1 VTQHPE
7 SPIGRKDKV
16 GGALRRHPNL
26 YGLAVY
32 GILLLLLIAPTLR
45 MYYWGGHEEYYP
57 VMRVMH
63 LAALWESEGPL
74 HRPWFPEVCHG
85 YGWPFFTY
93 YAPLGYYVGAGVHL
107 VSGWSAGASTRAA
120 FYLSLALG
128 GVLMYGLALRL
139 AREGDSRKGAAWATA
154 IATAYT
160 VTPFHVAD
168 VFARGSL
175 AQSWAWAVLPGVFLA
190 VEWIRRRPAAGML
203 ALAVSGAALVL
214 SHNVI
219 ALYAILFI
227 AIYAAVMV
235 RGWRAWVALCGGGI
249 LALLL
254 SVYYWYPALR
264 LLFLVRA
271 GDVGAMWGDA
281 GSLWD
286 HAVYWRQHLVET
298 HGRGASGWG
307 PNDALGI
314 NLGLVMLGGALLALV
329 SLFRDGL
336 GSGARLRIIVSLGMV
351 LWLLFA
357 MSPQM
362 PWDWVPGVFRYV
374 QFPWRF
380 LLFTSVFC
388 CLALASAA
396 PVAGRWVHPVAM
408 LIVAALLGI
417 PPVSR
422 SVLPARRAPM
432 NDDAVCRWYSEAEA
446 RRVFAGC
453 VARDYKPLT
462 AADKF
467 LDPVYVKENPPPAD
481 RLEVVSGDLRVRNFE
496 HKGTSYRYEYTA
508 TVESTVRIHV
518 FDFPGWELR
527 LDGSKEPARLEWD
540 AEGLVRFAL
549 PPGERTAVLRYGL
562 SSAGRFA
569 LRITYTAWVLW
580 GIIGVALIWKT
591 WRRPGAYDRKDVH
604 CRKPAT
610 HSPDIPDTQ

>member
-1 VTQHPE
+1 MTGQPE
-7 SPIGRKDKV
+7 TPGNLKDKV
-16 GGALRRHPNL
+16 GGLLRRHPHTC
-26 YGLAVY
+26 GLAVY
-32 GILLLLLIAPTLR
+32 GILTLLLIAPTLR
-45 MYYWGGHEEYYP
+45 MYYWGGHEEYFP

-63 LAALWESEGPL
+63 LGALWESEGPL

-93 YAPLGYYVGAGVHL
+93 YAPLGYYVGAGVYRL
-107 VSGWSAGASTRAA
+107 TGWSAGAATRLS
-120 FYLSLALG
+120 FYLALVLG
-128 GVLMYGLALRL
+128 GVLMYALVSLL
-139 AREGDSRKGAAWATA
+139 AREGATRLGAAWATA

-160 VTPFHVAD
+160 VTPFHTAD
-168 VFARGSL
+168 MFARGSL
-175 AQSWAWAVLPGVFLA
+175 AECWAWGMLPGVFLS
-190 VEWIRRRPAAGML
+190 VEWIRRRPGTGML

-227 AIYAAVMV
+227 AMYAAVMV
-235 RGWRAWVALCGGGI
+235 RGWRAWGALCGGGI
-249 LALLL
+249 LGLLL
-254 SVYYWYPALR
+254 SAYYWYPALR

-271 GDVGAMWGDA
+271 GDVGAMWGGA
-281 GSLWD
+281 ESLWD

-314 NLGLVMLGGALLALV
+314 NLGLVMLGGGLLALAA
-329 SLFRDGL
+329 LFRAGL
-336 GSGARLRIIVSLGMV
+336 GSAARLRIIVSQGMV

-396 PVAGRWVHPVAM
+396 PVAGRWVHPVVV
-408 LIVAALLGI
+408 LLVAALLGI

-432 NDDAVCRWYSEAEA
+432 NDDGVRRWYSEAEA

-467 LDPVYVKENPPPAD
+467 LDPAQMKEHPAPAD

-527 LDGSKEPARLEWD
+527 VDGTKEPDRMEWD
-540 AEGLVRFAL
+540 AEGLVRVAL
-549 PPGERTAVLRYGL
+549 PAGERTAVLRYGL

-569 LRITYTAWVLW
+569 LRITHAGWVLW
-580 GIIGVALIWKT
+580 GMIGMALIWKR
-591 WRRPGAYDRKDVH
+591 WRRPGTDDRQGTEKLPLENGTAI
-604 CRKPAT
+604 R
-610 HSPDIPDTQ
+610 

>member
-1 VTQHPE
+1 MTHPPE
-7 SPIGRKDKV
+7 TTNDWTDKV
-16 GGALRRHPNL
+16 GGFLRRHPNL

-32 GILLLLLIAPTLR
+32 GLLTLLLIAPTLR

-63 LAALWESEGPL
+63 LSALWESDGPL

-85 YGWPFFTY
+85 YGWPFFTF
-93 YAPLGYYVGAGVHL
+93 YAPLGYYVGAGVHR

-128 GVLMYGLALRL
+128 GALMYGLALRL
-139 AREGDSRKGAAWATA
+139 AREGGSKKGAAWATA

-190 VEWIRRRPAAGML
+190 VEWIRRRPGAGML

-219 ALYAILFI
+219 ALYAALII

-298 HGRGASGWG
+298 PGRGASGWG

-336 GSGARLRIIVSLGMV
+336 RTESRLRIIVSLGMV
-351 LWLLFA
+351 SWLLFA

-362 PWDWVPGVFRYV
+362 PWDWVPGLFRYV

-380 LLFTSVFC
+380 LIFTSAFC

-396 PVAGRWVHPVAM
+396 PVAERWVHPVA
-408 LIVAALLGI
+408 LLAVAALLGI

-422 SVLPARRAPM
+422 SVLPARLAPM
-432 NDDAVCRWYSEAEA
+432 NDDGVRRWYSEAEP
-446 RRVFAGC
+446 RRVYAGC

-467 LDPVYVKENPPPAD
+467 LDPGYMRENPPPAD
-481 RLEVVSGDLRVRNFE
+481 RLEVVSGDLRVLRFE
-496 HKGTSYRYEYTA
+496 RTGASYRYDYSA
-508 TVESTVRIHV
+508 TENSTVRIHV
-518 FDFPGWELR
+518 FDFPGWKLR
-527 LDGSKEPARLEWD
+527 VDGIETPGRLEWD

-549 PPGERTAVLRYGL
+549 PAGEGTVALGYEH
-562 SSAGRFA
+562 SSAGRAA
-569 LRITYTAWVLW
+569 LRVTYAAWALW
-580 GIIGVALIWKT
+580 GILGGFLAWKT
-591 WRRPGAYDRKDVH
+591 WRGRLKKTPRERERLPLENGMDMR
-604 CRKPAT
+604 
-610 HSPDIPDTQ
+610 